1 MTKLLTLHLYL
12 YTKKSNCP
20 VFITKV
26 EQISNIYWTAIKNM
40 LKYLHTGYIIKE
52 RKMSHELKVYT
63 DADIDKSKILNK
75 KVAVIGYGSQG
86 YGQSTCLKDS
96 GVDVVIGARV
106 GGASA
111 KKAEAEGLKVMSIE
125 EAVKWADLIQ
135 ILIPDEVQAKVYEE
149 QIKPNLRPGQ
159 YLMFAHGF
167 NIHFKKIVS
176 PADVNVLM
184 VAPKGPGHTVRSEY
198 LAGKGVPSLIAVYQ
212 DPSGDSKDVALAYAS
227 AIGAGRAGIYE
238 TSFKEETETDLFG
251 EQAVLCGGLSA
262 LIKTGF
268 EVLVEAG
275 YSPYMAYF
283 ECLHEMKL
291 IVDLVNQGGISDM
304 RYSISNTAE
313 WGDLTIGPRIITPA
327 VKEEMKKVLKEIQD
341 GKFATEWLNEYN
353 SGMKKFRQ
361 LEKEGEEHQIEV
373 VGKELR
379 SKFSWKDNDKIINR
393 DKN

>member
-1 MTKLLTLHLYL
+1 M
-12 YTKKSNCP
+12 
-20 VFITKV
+20 V
-26 EQISNIYWTAIKNM
+26 
-40 LKYLHTGYIIKE
+40 
-52 RKMSHELKVYT
+52 HELKVYM
-63 DADIDKSKILNK
+63 DSDIDKSFILNK

-86 YGQSTCLKDS
+86 YGQSTNLKDS
-96 GVDVVIGARV
+96 EVDVVIGARI

-125 EAVKWADLIQ
+125 DAVKWADLIQ

-149 QIKPNLRPGQ
+149 QIKPHLRVGQ

-167 NIHFKKIVS
+167 NIHFKKIVP

-198 LAGKGVPSLIAVYQ
+198 LAGKGVPSLVAVYQ
-212 DPSGDSKDVALAYAS
+212 DPSGDSKQVALAYAS
-227 AIGAGRAGIYE
+227 AIGAGRAGVYE

-262 LIKTGF
+262 LLKAGF
-268 EVLVEAG
+268 ETLVEAG

-313 WGDLTIGPRIITPA
+313 WGDMTIGPRIITPT
-327 VKEEMKKVLKEIQD
+327 VKAEMKKVLTEIQD
-341 GKFATEWLNEYN
+341 GTFANEWMAEYN
-353 SGMKKFRQ
+353 SGMKKFKELERQ
-361 LEKEGEEHQIEV
+361 GEEHQIEI

-379 SKFSWKDNDKIINR
+379 SKFAWKDANKIINR

>member
-1 MTKLLTLHLYL
+1 M
-12 YTKKSNCP
+12 
-20 VFITKV
+20 
-26 EQISNIYWTAIKNM
+26 A
-40 LKYLHTGYIIKE
+40 
-52 RKMSHELKVYT
+52 HEFKVYM
-63 DADIDKSKILNK
+63 DKDIDKNNILNK

-86 YGQSTCLKDS
+86 YGQSTNLKDS
-96 GVDVVIGARV
+96 GVDVVIGARI

-125 EAVKWADLIQ
+125 DAVKWADLIQ

-149 QIKPNLRPGQ
+149 QIKPHLRAGQ

-167 NIHFKKIVS
+167 NIHFKKIVP

-198 LAGKGVPSLIAVYQ
+198 VAGKGVPCLIAIYQ
-212 DPSGDSKDVALAYAS
+212 DATGDSKDVALAYAS
-227 AIGAGRAGIYE
+227 AIGGGRAGVYE

-262 LIKTGF
+262 LLKAGF
-268 EVLVEAG
+268 ETLVEAG

-313 WGDLTIGPRIITPA
+313 WGDMIIGPRIITPA
-327 VKEEMKKVLKEIQD
+327 VKAEMKKVLTEIQD
-341 GKFATEWLNEYN
+341 GTFAKEWLEEYN
-353 SGMKKFRQ
+353 SGMKKFKE
-361 LEKEGEEHQIEV
+361 LEKQGEEHQIEV

-379 SKFSWKDNDKIINR
+379 SKFAWKDNNKIINR

>member
-1 MTKLLTLHLYL
+1 M
-12 YTKKSNCP
+12 
-20 VFITKV
+20 
-26 EQISNIYWTAIKNM
+26 A
-40 LKYLHTGYIIKE
+40 
-52 RKMSHELKVYT
+52 HELKVYM
-63 DADIDKSKILNK
+63 DSDIDKSHILNK

-86 YGQSTCLKDS
+86 YGQSTNLKDS
-96 GVDVVIGARV
+96 GVDVVIGARL
-106 GGASA
+106 GGSSA
-111 KKAEAEGLKVMSIE
+111 KKAEAEGLKVVSIE

-149 QIKPNLRPGQ
+149 QIKPHLRAGQ

-167 NIHFKKIVS
+167 NIHFKKIVP

-198 LAGKGVPSLIAVYQ
+198 LAGKGVPSLIAIYQ

-313 WGDLTIGPRIITPA
+313 WGDLTIGPRIITPE
-327 VKEEMKKVLKEIQD
+327 VKEKMKKVLKEIQD

-361 LEKEGEEHQIEV
+361 LEKEGEEHLIEK

-379 SKFSWKDNDKIINR
+379 SKFAWKDNDKIINR